1 MELLITILSIYALF
15 LGADD
20 KIADMEERLAEYQAE
35 IDEITPELNEMNA
48 QVERQ
53 EQKVSETYNRYDVL
67 KRQLDSLKLDDP
79 KRDSIR
85 FLMEQARSE
94 WHLAEDQLEPMVS
107 VRDAL
112 QATADTLLLELE
124 LLQKNLDALIK
135 TVQPTEPKMF
145 ISISLSQA
153 CETLIGGNM
162 TSDCPTYKTLIDM
175 FDNTNPGVSG
185 DFVEKNNDLRRDN
198 NQMNKHWEYYEQKD
212 YQTVVMVDPDLDYK
226 IQAVNIEVQANDFR
240 VSNIWADQ
248 SRQSSFV
255 NGTIISYSG
264 LSVDRDCKEINTS
277 PDLERIATVI
287 SFAISGCTAD
297 LDIEPNIIKLNATEF
312 DKNQSRHYK
321 YQDWLDN
328 VIAELQY
335 DARAKEMIKELPS
348 KVYPDW
354 FNNNV
359 DWVESEQISNLE
371 FINAYEM
378 LIKRG
383 ILY

>member
-1 MELLITILSIYALF
+1 M
-15 LGADD
+15 
-20 KIADMEERLAEYQAE
+20 
-35 IDEITPELNEMNA
+35 
-48 QVERQ
+48 
-53 EQKVSETYNRYDVL
+53 
-67 KRQLDSLKLDDP
+67 
-79 KRDSIR
+79 
-85 FLMEQARSE
+85 
-94 WHLAEDQLEPMVS
+94 
-107 VRDAL
+107 
-112 QATADTLLLELE
+112 
-124 LLQKNLDALIK
+124 
-135 TVQPTEPKMF
+135 
-145 ISISLSQA
+145 
-153 CETLIGGNM
+153 
-162 TSDCPTYKTLIDM
+162 
-175 FDNTNPGVSG
+175 
-185 DFVEKNNDLRRDN
+185 
-198 NQMNKHWEYYEQKD
+198 
-212 YQTVVMVDPDLDYK
+212 VMVDPDLDYK

>member
-135 TVQPTEPKMF
+135 TVQPTEPKTF

-162 TSDCPTYKTLIDM
+162 TSDCPTYKLSLI
-175 FDNTNPGVSG
+175 
-185 DFVEKNNDLRRDN
+185 
-198 NQMNKHWEYYEQKD
+198 H
-212 YQTVVMVDPDLDYK
+212 
-226 IQAVNIEVQANDFR
+226 
-240 VSNIWADQ
+240 
-248 SRQSSFV
+248 
-255 NGTIISYSG
+255 IS
-264 LSVDRDCKEINTS
+264 
-277 PDLERIATVI
+277 
-287 SFAISGCTAD
+287 
-297 LDIEPNIIKLNATEF
+297 EPT
-312 DKNQSRHYK
+312 RPY
-321 YQDWLDN
+321 
-328 VIAELQY
+328 
-335 DARAKEMIKELPS
+335 
-348 KVYPDW
+348 
-354 FNNNV
+354 
-359 DWVESEQISNLE
+359 
-371 FINAYEM
+371 
-378 LIKRG
+378 
-383 ILY
+383 

>member
-1 MELLITILSIYALF
+1 

-20 KIADMEERLAEYQAE
+20 KIGDMEERLAEYQAE